1 MPIVS
6 IILPNYNHAPFL
18 EERLHSI
25 FNQTFKDFEVILLDD
40 ASTDDSVAIMNKYA
54 EDNKVSHFVINKKN
68 SGSPFKQW
76 EKGLELAKG
85 KYIWIAESDD
95 SCELNFLESQLENI
109 DLADVSV
116 AKTVAIIKNKKTK
129 RILSHPV
136 FEKNNR
142 ELISEYHFKYNCPI
156 LNVSAIV
163 FKNIEKGYLNKITFS
178 KFSII
183 GDLMFYYEVFNK
195 KQILYNEN
203 TVSYFRQS
211 DKGISSIDTKDLKY
225 FKSYFNEHVAFIKKI
240 SKQNDMISKDNKRL
254 YIQRM
259 FNKIRNRLSF
269 IKKSSPVFLLIYLKY
284 KYFTFIT

>member
-76 EKGLELAKG
+76 KKGLELAKG

-116 AKTVAIIKNKKTK
+116 AKTVAIIKNKKTTC
-129 RILSHPV
+129 IEITL
-136 FEKNNR
+136 EK
-142 ELISEYHFKYNCPI
+142 
-156 LNVSAIV
+156 
-163 FKNIEKGYLNKITFS
+163 
-178 KFSII
+178 
-183 GDLMFYYEVFNK
+183 
-195 KQILYNEN
+195 
-203 TVSYFRQS
+203 
-211 DKGISSIDTKDLKY
+211 
-225 FKSYFNEHVAFIKKI
+225 
-240 SKQNDMISKDNKRL
+240 L
-254 YIQRM
+254 YIPY
-259 FNKIRNRLSF
+259 I
-269 IKKSSPVFLLIYLKY
+269 PYTGY
-284 KYFTFIT
+284 